1 MWNLSKV
8 GNNDKRT
15 ASLASSF
22 CLWCQLWTYFTHCPG
37 VFIVEVEQV
46 NVDRVVSYLMII
58 DNFVVQLV
66 VIWFILYTRLAVIVK
81 LSWSITNQCSRL
93 FNNNN
98 NNSNNE
104 KQQRKT
110 KQKKQ
115 KNQANTNNVKHKT
128 KYSEVYVEKYSLRSK
143 KLYWI
148 FP

>member
-22 CLWCQLWTYFTHCPG
+22 CLWCQLWTYFTHCPS

-110 KQKKQ
+110 KQKKHKKIKPTQTTLNTKQNIQ
-115 KNQANTNNVKHKT
+115 K
-128 KYSEVYVEKYSLRSK
+128 YMSRSI
-143 KLYWI
+143 L
-148 FP
+148 

>member
-46 NVDRVVSYLMII
+46 NVDRVVSYLMIT

-110 KQKKQ
+110 KQKKHKKIKPTQTTLNTKQNIQ
-115 KNQANTNNVKHKT
+115 K
-128 KYSEVYVEKYSLRSK
+128 YMSRSI
-143 KLYWI
+143 L
-148 FP
+148 

>member
-110 KQKKQ
+110 KQKKHKKINPTQTTLNTKQNIQ
-115 KNQANTNNVKHKT
+115 K
-128 KYSEVYVEKYSLRSK
+128 YMSRSI
-143 KLYWI
+143 L
-148 FP
+148 